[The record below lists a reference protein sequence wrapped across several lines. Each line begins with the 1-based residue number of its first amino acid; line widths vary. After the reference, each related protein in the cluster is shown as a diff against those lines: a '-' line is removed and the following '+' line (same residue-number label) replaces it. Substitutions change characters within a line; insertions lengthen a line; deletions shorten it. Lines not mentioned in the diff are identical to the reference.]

1 LGLSLSSNFA
11 DPASQTGSA
20 VILSFKCI
28 LTEFLKNRGAP
39 TSYNTVEEREKAKAL
54 IEGYKRL
61 KDVALTRAQAMYDI
75 KQAVEDLRGDLKRVR
90 ALLTTRNSKGG
101 LLVSL
106 GLACL
111 AFPEPVVS
119 NIAGAALIALG
130 RLLERRGASIKDLA
144 EAFKEARSI
153 LSA

>member
-1 LGLSLSSNFA
+1 MS
-11 DPASQTGSA
+11 PTGSA
-20 VILSFKCI
+20 VIPSFKCTLI
-28 LTEFLKNRGAP
+28 ASLKIEGTP
-39 TSYNTVEEREKAKAL
+39 TSYNAAGKERENTKAL
-54 IEGYKRL
+54 IERRKRL
-61 KDVALTRAQAMYDI
+61 EDVALTRAQAMCNV

-111 AFPEPVVS
+111 AFPEPVFS

-144 EAFKEARSI
+144 EALKEVRSI